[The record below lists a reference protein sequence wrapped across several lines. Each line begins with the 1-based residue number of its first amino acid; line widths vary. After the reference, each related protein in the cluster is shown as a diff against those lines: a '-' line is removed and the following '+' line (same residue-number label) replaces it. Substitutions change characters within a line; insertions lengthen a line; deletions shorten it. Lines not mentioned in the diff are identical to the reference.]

1 MIATQLTG
9 SPSSH
14 YHNTND
20 TYASDTV
27 HCCPWYYRTV
37 DCGTCMRYLEITVP
51 EGKRQAVLNI
61 LEDEGIDYVVSDET
75 SGREYAAVIRFPVPT
90 QAVESIL
97 DRLKRTGVGD
107 DARVVVIDAETV
119 ISEGFAT
126 LQEQYQYGGQTGAR
140 TSRQV
145 LRTKA
150 DELTPPFPIYAAMLL
165 ISAVVATA
173 GLLADSP
180 AVVIGAM
187 VIAPLL
193 GPALAANIG
202 IVTGDTRLTSTGFR
216 YQLVGV
222 GLVVTASIALAALA
236 RLAGLEP
243 AGIDIVVATELEERV
258 SPNLFSLAVALGAG
272 IAGILSLTRGFSEA
286 IVGVMIAAALIPPS
300 AAVGIT
306 VAWGMSGAATG
317 AAVLVIVNLLSL
329 NLAALATLWIAG
341 YRPQGLFE
349 VSPTR
354 RPTYTYVAIF
364 GIGLLV
370 LAVPLANVTLL
381 DFHTTELESAAE
393 AEVEDVLT
401 DPRYDEFELEDI
413 VVELDGDYPIQSVDR
428 VIVTV
433 SSQSPGPE
441 PGLADR
447 LYEEIRPHSND
458 PIVVEVQYV
467 VTEARGD
474 DADGQGTGPA
484 DETAERPPL
493 ERGPELRVSRLEAA
507 PA

>member
-1 MIATQLTG
+1 
-9 SPSSH
+9 
-14 YHNTND
+14 
-20 TYASDTV
+20 
-27 HCCPWYYRTV
+27 
-37 DCGTCMRYLEITVP
+37 MRYVEIAVP
-51 EGKRQAVLNI
+51 EGKRRAVLDI
-61 LEDEGIDYVVSDET
+61 LEDEEIDYVLSDET
-75 SGREYAAVIRFPVPT
+75 SGRGFAAVVRFPVPT
-90 QAVESIL
+90 RAVEPLL
-97 DRLKRTGVGD
+97 DRLKGAGIGEESRI
-107 DARVVVIDAETV
+107 VVINAETV
-119 ISEGFAT
+119 VSERFAT
-126 LQEQYQYGGQTGAR
+126 LRNRYSRGGQVGSR

-150 DELTPPFPIYAAMLL
+150 DELTPPFSIYAVMLL

-173 GLLADSP
+173 GLLTDSP

-193 GPALAANIG
+193 GPALAANVG
-202 IVTGDTRLTSTGFR
+202 IVTGDDRLKSTGFR

-222 GLVVTASIALAALA
+222 AIVVVASIALATLA

-243 AGIDIVVATELEERV
+243 AGVDIVVATELQERV

-306 VAWGMSGAATG
+306 VAWGMSGAAVG
-317 AAVLVIVNLLSL
+317 AAALVIVNLLSI
-329 NLAALATLWIAG
+329 NLAALATLWTAG

-354 RPTYTYVAIF
+354 RPTYVYAAIF

-370 LAVPLANVTLL
+370 LAAPLAGITLL

-393 AEVEDVLT
+393 TETEAVLAEPQYDHLETGDVA
-401 DPRYDEFELEDI
+401 
-413 VVELDGDYPIQSVDR
+413 VELDGEYPFQSIER
-428 VIVTV
+428 VVVTV
-433 SSQSPGPE
+433 SGPESGPE

-447 LYEEIRPHSND
+447 LYEEISPHGD
-458 PIVVEVQYV
+458 EPLIVEVQYV
-467 VTEARGD
+467 VAQERGS
-474 DADGQGTGPA
+474 DADGGIVERSSGP
-484 DETAERPPL
+484 
-493 ERGPELRVSRLEAA
+493 
-507 PA
+507 

>member
-1 MIATQLTG
+1 VTTVGAGDRTDTG
-9 SPSSH
+9 ETP
-14 YHNTND
+14 
-20 TYASDTV
+20 V
-27 HCCPWYYRTV
+27 HCCPWYYRPIE
-37 DCGTCMRYLEITVP
+37 CGLRMRYLEITVP
-51 EGKRQAVLNI
+51 EGKRRAVLDI

-75 SGREYAAVIRFPVPT
+75 SGREYAAVVRFPVPT
-90 QAVESIL
+90 QAVEPLL
-97 DRLKRTGVGD
+97 DRLRRTGVGD

-126 LQEQYQYGGQTGAR
+126 LRQQYSYGGQIGAR

-150 DELTPPFPIYAAMLL
+150 DELTPPFPIYAVMLL

-173 GLLADSP
+173 GLLANSP

-202 IVTGDTRLTSTGFR
+202 IVTGDARLTSTGFR

-222 GLVVTASIALAALA
+222 GLVVAASIGLATLA

-243 AGIDIVVATELEERV
+243 AGVDIVVATELEERV
-258 SPNLFSLAVALGAG
+258 APNLFSIAVALGAG

-306 VAWGMSGAATG
+306 VAWGMSGAAIG
-317 AAVLVIVNLLSL
+317 AAVLVIVNLLSV
-329 NLAALATLWIAG
+329 NLAALATLWVAG

-354 RPTYTYVAIF
+354 TPTYTYAAIF

-370 LAVPLANVTLL
+370 LAVPLASVTLL
-381 DFHTTELESAAE
+381 EFHTTELESATE
-393 AEVEDVLT
+393 AAVADVLT
-401 DPRYDEFELEDI
+401 EPRYEEFETEDI
-413 VVELDGDYPIQSVDR
+413 VIELDGDYPVQSVDR

-433 SSQSPGPE
+433 SSRSPGPE
-441 PGLADR
+441 PRLADR
-447 LYEEIRPHSND
+447 LYREISPHTDD
-458 PIVVEVQYV
+458 PIVVEVQYIV
-467 VTEARGD
+467 
-474 DADGQGTGPA
+474 
-484 DETAERPPL
+484 AE
-493 ERGPELRVSRLEAA
+493 ERGRTEQVDTVNGQETDAQDGPLGISSAGNLTAGRPISAREV
-507 PA
+507 PP

>member
-1 MIATQLTG
+1 
-9 SPSSH
+9 
-14 YHNTND
+14 
-20 TYASDTV
+20 
-27 HCCPWYYRTV
+27 
-37 DCGTCMRYLEITVP
+37 MRYLEITVP
-51 EGKRQAVLNI
+51 EGKRRAVLNI
-61 LEDEGIDYVVSDET
+61 LEDEGIDYVISDET
-75 SGREYAAVIRFPVPT
+75 SGREYTAVVRFPIPT
-90 QAVESIL
+90 QAVEPLL

-107 DARVVVIDAETV
+107 EARVVVIDAETV

-126 LQEQYQYGGQTGAR
+126 LQEQYSYGGQTGAR

-202 IVTGDTRLTSTGFR
+202 IVTGDARLKSTGFR

-222 GLVVTASIALAALA
+222 GLVVAASIGLAVLA

-243 AGIDIVVATELEERV
+243 AGVDIVVATELEERV

-317 AAVLVIVNLLSL
+317 AAVLVVVNLLSV
-329 NLAALATLWIAG
+329 NLAALATLWVAG

-354 RPTYTYVAIF
+354 TPTYTYAAIF

-370 LAVPLANVTLL
+370 LAVPLASVTLL
-381 DFHTTELESAAE
+381 DFHTTELESATE

-401 DPRYDEFELEDI
+401 DPRYEEFEIEDI
-413 VVELDGDYPIQSVDR
+413 VIELDGNYPVQSVDR

-433 SSQSPGPE
+433 SSQNAGTE
-441 PGLADR
+441 PGLADH
-447 LYEEIRPHSND
+447 LYREISPHTDD
-458 PIVVEVQYV
+458 PIVVEVQYIV
-467 VTEARGD
+467 
-474 DADGQGTGPA
+474 
-484 DETAERPPL
+484 AE
-493 ERGPELRVSRLEAA
+493 ERGRPEQGDTANGQETDVQDGPLRVSKARA
-507 PA
+507 